1 MTTGFV
7 PDVRGQDSTTA
18 INLLIDS
25 GFRFAGFGQNYSDS
39 VAVDVVIDADPP
51 VGTELELGTSV
62 AIVLSIGPAP
72 VPPPPPT
79 NIVPDVR
86 GLTTDD
92 AENTLRAG
100 GYEPFPI
107 RGAYDIHLDE
117 GLVLFTD
124 PGAGTF
130 LEGGFGLRVGY
141 VYSLGNGG
149 PVKPPDITTPPFL
162 TE

>member
-25 GFRFAGFGQNYSDS
+25 GFRFAGFGQEFSDS
-39 VAVDVVIDADPP
+39 VAVDAVLDAAPT
-51 VGTELELGTSV
+51 VGTELEVGTAVGVILSLG
-62 AIVLSIGPAP
+62 
-72 VPPPPPT
+72 PPPAEPPVPT
-79 NIVPDVR
+79 NIVPGVR
-86 GLTTDD
+86 GLRIAD
-92 AENTLRAG
+92 AENTLRAS

-107 RGAYDIHLDE
+107 RGAFDVHLDE
-117 GLVLFTD
+117 DLVLFTD

-130 LEGGFGLRVGY
+130 LDGGFGLRVGY

-149 PVKPPDITTPPFL
+149 PVEPPDTDPPV
-162 TE
+162 TID